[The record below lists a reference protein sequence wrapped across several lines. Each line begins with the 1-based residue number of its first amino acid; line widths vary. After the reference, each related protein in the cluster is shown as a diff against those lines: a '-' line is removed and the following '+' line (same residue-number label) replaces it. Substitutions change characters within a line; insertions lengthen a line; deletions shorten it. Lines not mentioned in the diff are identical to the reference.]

1 MYMRLVKILMIGSL
15 LSLTATST
23 PQQTPQ
29 KLSPQTR
36 EHLMTAMRGE
46 AFAYAKYMA
55 YAQRAREDGLPAI
68 ADLFEQTARV
78 EHLEHFREMAELAH
92 LAGSD
97 AQNLED
103 AIHGETQE
111 SQTIYPKFAEDAA
124 AVGDT
129 IAAERFRE
137 ISKDEMK
144 HRDMFQNALASLIK
158 KEKGPATHSNT
169 P

>member
-1 MYMRLVKILMIGSL
+1 MRLVKILVMGSL
-15 LSLTATST
+15 LSLTATSS
-23 PQQTPQ
+23 PQQTPL
-29 KLSPQTR
+29 KLNPQTR

-55 YAQRAREDGLPAI
+55 YAQRARENGDADI
-68 ADLFEQTARV
+68 ADLFEQTAKV
-78 EHLEHFREMAELAH
+78 EHLEHFREMAELAQ
-92 LAGSD
+92 LAGTD

-103 AIHGETQE
+103 AIQGETKE
-111 SQTIYPKFAEDAA
+111 SQTIYPKFADEAA

-129 IAAERFRE
+129 MAAQRFRE

-144 HRDMFQNALASLIK
+144 HRDMFRDALASLNK
-158 KEKGPATHSNT
+158 KAAAPHSNT

>member
-1 MYMRLVKILMIGSL
+1 MRLAKVLMIASL
-15 LSLTATST
+15 LSVTATSS
-23 PQQTPQ
+23 PQQTPL

-55 YAQRAREDGLPAI
+55 YAQRARENGHTTI
-68 ADLFEQTARV
+68 ADLFEQTAKV
-78 EHLEHFREMAELAH
+78 EYLEHFREMAELAQ
-92 LAGSD
+92 LAGTD

-103 AIHGETQE
+103 AIRGETQE
-111 SQTIYPKFAEDAA
+111 SQTMYPNFADEAA
-124 AVGDT
+124 AVGDVA
-129 IAAERFRE
+129 AAERFRE

-144 HRDMFQNALASLIK
+144 HRAKFQDALASLSPK
-158 KEKGPATHSNT
+158 SPAAHSNT

>member
-1 MYMRLVKILMIGSL
+1 MRLVKILVIGSL
-15 LSLTATST
+15 LSLTATSS

-29 KLSPQTR
+29 KLNPQTR

-55 YAQRAREDGLPAI
+55 YAQRARENGHPDI
-68 ADLFEQTARV
+68 ANLFEQTAKI
-78 EHLEHFREMAELAH
+78 EHLEHFREMAELAQ

-103 AIHGETQE
+103 AIQGETKE
-111 SQTIYPKFAEDAA
+111 SQTIYPKFADEAA
-124 AVGDT
+124 AVGD
-129 IAAERFRE
+129 ILAAERFRE

-144 HRDMFQNALASLIK
+144 HRDMFRDALASLNK
-158 KEKGPATHSNT
+158 KGAAPHSNT